1 MKLKAQ
7 IQNEIAYALKQRK
20 RKELTLDEQ
29 FYYVGIRDA
38 LEWVQNSRSELLHID
53 NTPAPMDEGQNFE

>member
-20 RKELTLDEQ
+20 RKELTLAEQ

-38 LEWVQNSRSELLHID
+38 LEWVQNSRNELWHVD
-53 NTPAPMDEGQNFE
+53 NTPAPMDEG